1 MAAFGC
7 KTDTETGA
15 HRSFLANAIPYNPDS
30 ALAGYFSNGGMI
42 KDRSCLQA
50 LPSRFSGGATMKKT
64 IWAGLLIALA
74 ICATGC
80 TYSKPITVE
89 VMAAEDSSVLRGNG
103 VPTFKLFWSAQ
114 FEDALSREIMKL
126 RDVELVATSKS
137 GESNSNITVLITGSV
152 MNNAYGQLTGFKVG
166 TGVAS
171 KEPKRFEEL
180 TGLIKSGE
188 DALNKWATETAAK
201 IEAQFIEPLR

>member
-1 MAAFGC
+1 
-7 KTDTETGA
+7 
-15 HRSFLANAIPYNPDS
+15 
-30 ALAGYFSNGGMI
+30 
-42 KDRSCLQA
+42 
-50 LPSRFSGGATMKKT
+50 MKKT

-137 GESNSNITVLITGSV
+137 GESNSNITVFITG
-152 MNNAYGQLTGFKVG
+152 
-166 TGVAS
+166 
-171 KEPKRFEEL
+171 
-180 TGLIKSGE
+180 
-188 DALNKWATETAAK
+188 
-201 IEAQFIEPLR
+201 